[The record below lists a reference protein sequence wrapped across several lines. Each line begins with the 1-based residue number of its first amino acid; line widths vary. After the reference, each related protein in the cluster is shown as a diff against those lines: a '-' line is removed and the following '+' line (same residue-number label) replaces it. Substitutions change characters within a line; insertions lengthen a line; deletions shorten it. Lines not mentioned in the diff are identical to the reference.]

1 VAHTCPALNG
11 LSTEGIFRIPA
22 DYDEVMSVKSR
33 YDQREPGLASDAH
46 VPAALLK
53 QWLRELYIPLIPD
66 DNLYNEA
73 IRVGDDPELA
83 AALVRKLPDLH
94 LTVLSFLIK
103 FLQLFARP
111 EVVNITKMDASNLSM
126 VFAPNFL
133 RCSSTDPIV
142 IMENTRKEMAFVKT
156 LIHHLDTEA
165 VEGVS

>member
-1 VAHTCPALNG
+1 MSTLAGVRRFCGEFEGQGKHSPLYKSRVRIILAAA
-11 LSTEGIFRIPA
+11 TEGCGNVFFSLTTLT
-22 DYDEVMSVKSR
+22 DKVLSS
-33 YDQREPGLASDAH
+33 
-46 VPAALLK
+46 
-53 QWLRELYIPLIPD
+53 D

-103 FLQLFARP
+103 FLQLFVRP